1 MGNEVLDAIMQRRS
15 IYQFKPET
23 VPTEKITSILEAGR
37 WAPSYANSQPWEFI
51 TVTDSKLKQEVAEIA
66 KETMAAHAGIEGAHV
81 IIATCVDPEKDPY
94 HFIEDGAVATQNMA
108 LAAHSLGLATY
119 WVGILSSTNDRK
131 SVEHRIKEV
140 LDIPEK
146 IRAISLLPLG
156 VPAYS
161 IEKERKRLEEICH
174 VDKYSSRPSAVGVE
188 DQDKIKM
195 EATRHGMRAQLRPAP
210 T

>member
-15 IYQFKPET
+15 IYQFKPEA
-23 VPTEKITSILEAGR
+23 VSIEKITSILEAGR
-37 WAPSYANSQPWEFI
+37 WAPSYANSQPWKFI

-66 KETMAAHAGIEGAHV
+66 KETMAAHAGIEGAHI

-146 IRAISLLPLG
+146 IRAISLLPIG

-161 IEKERKRLEEICH
+161 IEKERKPLEEICH

>member
-15 IYQFKPET
+15 IYQFKPEA
-23 VPTEKITSILEAGR
+23 VSIEKITSILEAGR

-119 WVGILSSTNDRK
+119 WVGILSSSNDRK
-131 SVEHRIKEV
+131 SVEHRIKDV

-146 IRAISLLPLG
+146 IRLISLLPIG

-161 IEKERKRLEEICH
+161 IEKERKPLEEICH
-174 VDKYSSRPSAVGVE
+174 VDKYSSSPSAVGVE

-195 EATRHGMRAQLRPAP
+195 EATRHGMRAQLRTAP

>member
-1 MGNEVLDAIMQRRS
+1 MQRRS
-15 IYQFKPET
+15 IYQFKPEA

-131 SVEHRIKEV
+131 SVEHRIKDV

>member
-1 MGNEVLDAIMQRRS
+1 MQRRS
-15 IYQFKPET
+15 IYQFKPEA

-51 TVTDSKLKQEVAEIA
+51 TITDSKLKQEVVEIA

-119 WVGILSSTNDRK
+119 WVGILSHTNDRK
-131 SVEHRIKEV
+131 SVEHRIKNV
-140 LDIPEK
+140 LDIPER
-146 IRAISLLPLG
+146 IRLISLLPVG
-156 VPAYS
+156 VPGYS
-161 IEKERKRLEEICH
+161 IEKQRKRLEEICH
-174 VDKYSSRPSAVGVE
+174 VDKYSSQPSGVEVE
-188 DQDKIKM
+188 DQDKKIKM
-195 EATRHGMRAQLRPAP
+195 EATRHGMRAQLHPAP